1 MSHKIRHRLLLINAR
16 MLRNII
22 AVIGISSLLVSCSGG
37 AKDESKTNEDSL
49 KKANEQRQL
58 DSIAKVHE
66 DSIAK
71 VKADSL
77 KKAGNNVI
85 DNEGLDESFKPY
97 PMETKYSVPVG
108 RINN

>member
-1 MSHKIRHRLLLINAR
+1 

-71 VKADSL
+71 VKADSISKA
-77 KKAGNNVI
+77 KKDSIAKTELHELTLPSHVQ
-85 DNEGLDESFKPY
+85 
-97 PMETKYSVPVG
+97 TKYGVPVG
-108 RINN
+108 DF

>member
-1 MSHKIRHRLLLINAR
+1 
-16 MLRNII
+16 
-22 AVIGISSLLVSCSGG
+22 VSCSGG

-66 DSIAK
+66 DSIAE
-71 VKADSL
+71 VKTDSL
-77 KKAGNNVI
+77 KKADNDAI